1 MLSLAIL
8 VPLLSALMG
17 AVATSISK
25 HIVAAVN
32 PQRLTTLTFAA
43 VVLVMAPFAPWF
55 FQLSSLTVVVPVLVA
70 ISLFD
75 AVANLLFFTALEMDQ
90 VSRVTALA
98 ATSPLWTAIL
108 SSAVFPSQAGP
119 VAFVATCAIVLG
131 VYLIETDAG
140 VRFRDQFLRKETYYV
155 VVSAFVFG
163 ATTIPMRLLMTEWGL
178 INAPTL
184 YWLRA
189 MIIAGV
195 LFALLRPAVRELE
208 GRLHGIIIV
217 KAVFVSLQWTLM
229 LYAVSQF
236 NVVLSK
242 ALSQTV
248 PVFVAVIAWSVLD
261 EPLTP
266 RNIAAIGLI
275 VSVVVLLQ
283 TGFLL

>member
-1 MLSLAIL
+1 MLSIAIL
-8 VPLLSALMG
+8 IPLLSAVLG

-25 HIVAAVN
+25 QIVGAVN

-55 FQLSSLTVVVPVLVA
+55 FQLSSLAVVVPVMVA

-75 AVANLLFFTALEMDQ
+75 AVANLLFFTALDMDQ

-98 ATSPLWTAIL
+98 ATSPLWTAIV
-108 SSAVFPSQAGP
+108 SSIVFPSQAGP
-119 VAFVATCAIVLG
+119 VAFIATCAIVLG

-155 VVSAFVFG
+155 VVSAIVFG

-184 YWLRA
+184 YWIRA

-195 LFALLRPAVRELE
+195 LMVALRPAVRELE
-208 GRLHGIIIV
+208 ARLHGIIVV
-217 KAVFVSLQWTLM
+217 KAAFVALQWTLM
-229 LYAVSQF
+229 LYAVSRF

-248 PVFVAVIAWSVLD
+248 PVFVAIIAWSVLD
-261 EPLTP
+261 EPLTA
-266 RNIAAIGLI
+266 RNIVAIGLI
-275 VSVVVLLQ
+275 VSVVILLQ
-283 TGFLL
+283 TGLVL